1 MASEQTLLK
10 KFLVEFSRLGGRLFR
25 NNTGKAYAGVAARQP
40 DGSVHIKNPRVFHGG
55 LCVGSS
61 DLIGW
66 SSILVTPE
74 MVGRRVAVFT
84 ASEIKS
90 SRKMKPTREQ
100 KAFIAAVN
108 EAGGIG
114 IVAYELKDL
123 LMGVSNYAGGN
134 CTNEGLSQSK
144 VGKVDPLQ

>member
-1 MASEQTLLK
+1 MNEQHLLK

-25 NNTGKAYAGVAARQP
+25 NNTGKAYAGNAARQP
-40 DGSVHIKNPRVFHGG
+40 DGAIYIKNPRVFHGG

-66 SSILVTPE
+66 SSIIISQD

-84 ASEIKS
+84 AVEVKS
-90 SRKMKPTREQ
+90 SRKMKPTNDQ

-114 IVAYELKDL
+114 VVAYELKDI
-123 LMGVSNYAGGN
+123 LMGVSQYGGSAA
-134 CTNEGLSQSK
+134 EKDLS
-144 VGKVDPLQ
+144 